1 MNLLFRISL
10 LFVGASFL
18 VFLVGGVI
26 SYQVM
31 KREVDSEQQR
41 FLLERLDR
49 IDNMIKK
56 RKPRDSVKHHQLLIV
71 PLQSKQQ
78 ESISFSDTVVM
89 HAQLNRL
96 EPHLKLT
103 AIKNVNNKSYYVS
116 IYGVIVETD
125 DIVDAVTESM
135 IKIYLILLV
144 VIILIGSV
152 ASYYIL
158 RPFRETLVVI
168 KNFSIKE
175 PKKELI
181 FPKSNVKEFK
191 KLNSFLEEM
200 TEKVHHD
207 YSLLKEFSENASHE
221 LQTPIAII
229 QSKLEVLMDGQNLTE
244 EQISQISQTQ
254 NAVRRLSNL
263 SNSLGLLTKIDNQEF
278 SNPEDIDLSAT
289 IRAVME
295 EFIELIQLKSISLTS
310 QIDENIHIKA
320 DRVLIE
326 LLLTNLINNAMRHN
340 WENGELNMKLTPGEL
355 TIENT
360 GAQLDIDPNSLFERF
375 KKSNQSNRSMGLGL
389 AIVKK
394 ICDLY
399 SYDISYLQSNK
410 MHTLRIKF

>member
-71 PLQSKQQ
+71 PLQSKRQ

-125 DIVDAVTESM
+125 DIADAVTESM

-340 WENGELNMKLTPGEL
+340 WENGELNMKLTPREL